1 MTVNHLTLTFKAL
14 MDPTRR
20 KILELLKEG
29 DLTAGEIAN
38 HFQMTKPSIT
48 HHLNLLKQ
56 AEIIQDHKKGQY
68 VIYSLNTTVF
78 QDLMYW
84 VTRLMEQDDSH
95 KKQE

>member
-1 MTVNHLTLTFKAL
+1 MNHLSLTFKAL

-29 DLTAGEIAN
+29 DLSAGEIAN

-56 AEIIQDHKKGQY
+56 AEIIQDQKKGQY

-84 VTRLMEQDDSH
+84 LTRLMEQDDSQ
-95 KKQE
+95 KNN